1 MSRFSP
7 LHELGLVWRWPK
19 EYTLRF
25 KAYQSIFVLGACVT
39 ETDRQ
44 FDPPTARY
52 TLKLRDAKQTVRDSL
67 TQLKGSTLSRE
78 SALFKTECL

>member
-7 LHELGLVWRWPK
+7 VHELALVWRWPK

-25 KAYQSIFVLGACVT
+25 RADTAVFVLGACVT

-44 FDPPTARY
+44 FYSPRVKY
-52 TLKLRDAKQTVRDSL
+52 TLKLKDSKQKVMQFCKDETNDHETKSIA
-67 TQLKGSTLSRE
+67 TDFG
-78 SALFKTECL
+78 